1 MARLA
6 VLLNR
11 TADATRFQARQSQ
24 LEVAWEATFF
34 NTSSQRYDDPLW
46 PNMTAIGWENGQ
58 LPVQTA
64 QALGIALGLN
74 ADHAQAAGAVLADD
88 VEMVWGVH
96 PTTGLCLGID
106 TRCALAYR

>member
-1 MARLA
+1 
-6 VLLNR
+6 
-11 TADATRFQARQSQ
+11 
-24 LEVAWEATFF
+24 
-34 NTSSQRYDDPLW
+34 
-46 PNMTAIGWENGQ
+46 MTAIGWENGQ

-96 PTTGLCLGID
+96 PTTG
-106 TRCALAYR
+106 